1 MPSDE
6 DLEKGPAR
14 PPSLCKKLE
23 SLNGKDW
30 KENLDA
36 SFDAEVL
43 DKYSGVAEWKL
54 EPYKANDD
62 LFELP
67 ESVEIRLYLVK
78 GVTNEVISR
87 FSGFDDSFFEHHIL
101 NVLPFN
107 WSGFGHNLFFGRWFR
122 RVYQNHEQRFIEER
136 LSRGRPYNSDR
147 LLDPR
152 KLHLDHERYARAPC
166 IPRPFS
172 SLEPYHKGENDTRVA
187 IAECASACF
196 RKFGNAT
203 IGWLL
208 VRKGLP
214 THER

>member
-14 PPSLCKKLE
+14 PSGPCKKLE
-23 SLNGKDW
+23 TLKGKDW

-36 SFDAEVL
+36 SFYAEVL
-43 DKYSGVAEWKL
+43 DKHSGVPEWKSN
-54 EPYKANDD
+54 PYKADDD

-78 GVTNEVISR
+78 GVTEEIISR
-87 FSGFDDSFFEHHIL
+87 FSVFDDSFFEHHIL

-107 WSGFGHNLFFGRWFR
+107 WSGFRNNLFFGKWFR
-122 RVYQNHEQRFIEER
+122 RVYQNHKQRFIEER
-136 LSRGRPYNSDR
+136 LSKGRPYDSDR

-172 SLEPYHKGENDTRVA
+172 SLEPYPKGENDTRVA

-196 RKFGNAT
+196 RKVGSAT
-203 IGWLL
+203 IGW
-208 VRKGLP
+208 
-214 THER
+214 